1 MASEL
6 TRPPNIDVSD
16 ITDSD
21 LRISA
26 SFHAQY
32 ASSLREIIRLRTS
45 LLGANHEL
53 GELRQK
59 LHDAER
65 TSTEGQHELNTCK
78 ERLHA
83 VEDELQK
90 TKSELTELKSGK
102 VDIELRLEGAETS
115 LKAAERLLGE
125 YVVKNDQLEVCF
137 CFSFNLVIIF

>member
-90 TKSELTELKSGK
+90 TKSELAELKSGK
-102 VDIELRLEGAETS
+102 VDMELRLEGAETC

-137 CFSFNLVIIF
+137 CFSFSLVIIF